1 MTFDLHSPFDPEL
14 KEVDHMTAIWALLE
28 KGKE

>member
-1 MTFDLHSPFDPEL
+1 MTFDLHSPFDLEL
-14 KEVDHMTAIWALLE
+14 KEVDHLMAIWALLE